1 VHAPETGGLARPA
14 AAPVRDFDGA
24 ALRRALGHFTTGV
37 TVVTAARAG
46 AAPIGITVNSFNAV
60 SLEPP
65 LVLFS
70 VARHCHSL
78 PALRQAPA
86 YAINVL
92 RDDQRELSQHFAG
105 AQGAKWTDVHW
116 QAGVTASPLL
126 DAVLAT
132 FECEPFARHDGG
144 DHEIFVGRVVALTH
158 DECAQPLVFF
168 RGDYGT
174 VVAPAC
180 AGS

>member
-1 VHAPETGGLARPA
+1 MRVPDGGDAARSTGALS
-14 AAPVRDFDGA
+14 RDFDGA

-37 TVVTAARAG
+37 TVVTAARVG

-60 SLEPP
+60 SLAPP

-70 VARHCHSL
+70 VARHCRSL
-78 PALRQAPA
+78 PALRRAPA
-86 YAINVL
+86 YAVNVL

-105 AQGAKWTDVHW
+105 AHGAKWADVRW

-126 DAVLAT
+126 EPVLAT

-158 DECAQPLVFF
+158 DEQAQPLVYF
-168 RGDYGT
+168 RGGYGT
-174 VVAPAC
+174 VVAPVC